1 MRNTVSILACA
12 MLASCHALK
21 PAAEA
26 PPSSV
31 RPLTQE
37 ETSAVQ
43 NGFQKSLSLKQV
55 VVNGGKARSSSTG
68 VTYACGTANL
78 GKDNPNALYIGTLVQ
93 GQVGGQNLSIFNLM
107 AYGQTDELAA
117 QVRDRCKANGIDL

>member
-1 MRNTVSILACA
+1 MKRTISILACSI
-12 MLASCHALK
+12 LASCHLLR
-21 PAAEA
+21 PAPET

-31 RPLTQE
+31 RPLTQD

-55 VVNGGKARSSSTG
+55 VANGGKARTASSG

-78 GKDNPNALYIGTLVQ
+78 GKDNANTLYIGTLVQ
-93 GQVGGQNLSIFNLM
+93 SQFAGQNITIFNLM
-107 AYGQTDELAA
+107 AYGQTDPLAA
-117 QVRDRCKANGIDL
+117 QVRDRCKANGIDV

>member
-1 MRNTVSILACA
+1 MRKTVSILACA
-12 MLASCHALK
+12 LLASCHALK
-21 PAAEA
+21 PAPET

-31 RPLTQE
+31 RPLTSE

-55 VVNGGKARSSSTG
+55 AVNGGKARSSSTG
-68 VTYACGTANL
+68 ATYACGTANL
-78 GKDNPNALYIGTLVQ
+78 GKDNQNALYIGTLVQ
-93 GQVGGQNLSIFNLM
+93 SQFSGQSITIFNLM

-117 QVRDRCKANGIDL
+117 QVRDRCKANGIDI